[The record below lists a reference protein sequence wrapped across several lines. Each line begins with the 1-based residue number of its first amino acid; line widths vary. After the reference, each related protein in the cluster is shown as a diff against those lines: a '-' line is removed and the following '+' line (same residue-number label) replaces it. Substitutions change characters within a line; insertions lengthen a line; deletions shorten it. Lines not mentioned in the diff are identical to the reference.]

1 MCNLLTQC
9 LVNRVNQTKLEQF
22 TIAYI
27 TRHNVDKVYYVSMV
41 SNNLTTNIF

>member
-9 LVNRVNQTKLEQF
+9 LVNRVNQTKLDQF

-27 TRHNVDKVYYVSMV
+27 TRYNVDKVYYIIVM
-41 SNNLTTNIF
+41 SNNPTTNIF